1 MSRSLLVFW
10 LGVAVAFGIVALS
23 ASATTFE
30 AGLSPSDSGITLVQ
44 RADGSV
50 LSELIP
56 TGLTIGSVRFT
67 KHSWG
72 ILTSYRDDVS
82 LIAAGLARA
91 SGQPFN
97 LRITL
102 TMPGSVTGTN
112 ATGRQ
117 GGALLWVVSPTD
129 TSLWAESRAVN
140 WPVLSLF
147 AAAAVVSWWLAR
159 R

>member
-23 ASATTFE
+23 SSATTFE
-30 AGLSPSDSGITLVQ
+30 AALSPSDNGITLVQ

-56 TGLTIGSVRFT
+56 TGLSIGSLRFT

-72 ILTSYRDDVS
+72 ILTSYRDELS
-82 LIAAGLARA
+82 LISGGLARA
-91 SGQPFN
+91 SGEPFN

-102 TMPGSVTGTN
+102 TMPGSVTDTN